1 MNMTETIF
9 KDRQQNNGEITT
21 LEGKQKTKW
30 TRIFLL
36 CMAAVLGISISV
48 MNYHYDS
55 LARYPY
61 RDEESRRLIKEYLN
75 DEEIDYIIEY
85 SIAPNMFISFIEA
98 PGFNIYHAAEYKR
111 LSLVLW
117 QETPAHIVRIVE
129 DTWGKVDSDTLQT
142 LLSYDNN
149 NYSCSEFEDWIEN
162 GDSYAPDARLLI
174 NVNGTSA
181 FLTCDLTIGK
191 REAKNLVNI
200 AAEDATIPVTD
211 SSLQVTA
218 ETMQALKDLFAAY
231 EAEVQEQA
239 QAEAQSQTQSQTT
252 SLEDASSG
260 LEIGAAY
267 ISYKEQEER
276 FNNGESKFKPGQ
288 DEHQLGTSVDF
299 EVDGLSNAMFEKT
312 WQCQWLE
319 DNAWKYGF
327 VETYTAEDEELSGI
341 TAEPYHYRYVGK
353 DLAEKL
359 HENGLTLFRYDAN
372 QDIDTISIAR

>member
-1 MNMTETIF
+1 MTETIF
-9 KDRQQNNGEITT
+9 KEKQQNNGEITT

-36 CMAAVLGISISV
+36 CMAAILGISISV

-61 RDEESRRLIKEYLN
+61 RDQESRKLIKKYLN

-85 SIAPNMFISFIEA
+85 SIAPNMFISFIEE

-181 FLTCDLTIGK
+181 FLTSDLTIGK

-200 AAEDATIPVTD
+200 AAEDTSIPVTD

-218 ETMQALKDLFAAY
+218 ETMLGLKDLFAAY
-231 EAEVQEQA
+231 EADVQKQL
-239 QAEAQSQTQSQTT
+239 QSKTQSQTQSQTT
-252 SLEDASSG
+252 SMEDASSG
-260 LEIGAAY
+260 LKIGAAY
-267 ISYKEQEER
+267 ISYKEQEELY
-276 FNNGESKFKPGQ
+276 NSDKSTFKPGQ
-288 DEHQLGTSVDF
+288 DEHQLATCVDF
-299 EVDGLSNAMFEKT
+299 EVEGLSDAMFEKT
-312 WQCQWLE
+312 WQAQWLSE
-319 DNAWKYGF
+319 NAWKYGF
-327 VETYTAEDEELSGI
+327 VQTYTSEDQELSGI
-341 TAEPYHYRYVGK
+341 AAEPYHYRYVSK
-353 DLAEKL
+353 DLAKTL
-359 HENGLTLFRYDAN
+359 HDNGLTLFRYQAN
-372 QDIDTISIAR
+372 QDIDAISIAR

>member
-9 KDRQQNNGEITT
+9 KNRQQNNGEITT

-61 RDEESRRLIKEYLN
+61 RDEESRKLIKEYLN

-98 PGFNIYHAAEYKR
+98 PGFNIYHAEEYKR

-129 DTWGKVDSDTLQT
+129 DTWGRVDSDTLQT
-142 LLSYDNN
+142 LLSYDNY
-149 NYSCSEFEDWIEN
+149 NYTWSEFEDWIEN

-174 NVNGTSA
+174 NVNGTST
-181 FLTCDLTIGK
+181 FLTGDLTISK
-191 REAKNLVNI
+191 REPQNLVNI
-200 AAEDATIPVTD
+200 ATEDSSIPVND

-218 ETMQALKDLFAAY
+218 ETMLGLKDLFAAY
-231 EAEVQEQA
+231 EADVQKQL
-239 QAEAQSQTQSQTT
+239 QSDTQSKKQSQTT
-252 SLEDASSG
+252 SLEDTSSG
-260 LEIGAAY
+260 LKIGAAY
-267 ISYKEQEER
+267 ISYKEQEDLYNSGR
-276 FNNGESKFKPGQ
+276 STFKPGQ
-288 DEHQLGTSVDF
+288 DEHQLGTCVDF
-299 EVDGLSNAMFEKT
+299 EVDGLSDAMFEKT
-312 WQCQWLE
+312 WQDQWLAE
-319 DNAWKYGF
+319 NAWKYGF
-327 VETYTAEDEELSGI
+327 VQTYTAEDEELSGI
-341 TAEPYHYRYVGK
+341 AAEPYHYRYVGI
-353 DLAEKL
+353 DLAKTL
-359 HENGLTLFRYDAN
+359 HDNGLTLFRYQAN
-372 QDIDTISIAR
+372 QDIDAISIAR